1 MVSFIFPLCVRISP
15 KNAFA
20 SLMNIFFFS
29 SGMNMKRGNTPK
41 DFWRKRTNA
50 LKIWKE
56 LK

>member
-1 MVSFIFPLCVRISP
+1 
-15 KNAFA
+15 
-20 SLMNIFFFS
+20 MNIFFFS